1 MAPRENLALLNE
13 ALWSQPDATG
23 RFCTVLYARV
33 SPRAGGGADVTLA
46 TGGHLPPMLLRS
58 GGRVERVQ
66 LRGSIVGGLRSPE
79 FGEREIALEP
89 GDLLLLFT
97 DGVTEIRGEDPDLGE
112 RELEQVL
119 SSLRGA
125 TAEEVVSAVE
135 ARAVELQSG
144 DPRDD
149 IALLAVR
156 AEA

>member
-1 MAPRENLALLNE
+1 MDPRANLELLNE

-33 SPRAGGGADVTLA
+33 CPSAEGGAKVTLA
-46 TGGHLPPMLLRS
+46 TGGHLPPILLRA

-66 LRGSIVGGLRSPE
+66 LRGSIVGGLKNPE
-79 FGEREIALEP
+79 FGERDIEIEP

-97 DGVTEIRGEDPDLGE
+97 DGVTELRTADPDLGE

-119 SSLRGA
+119 ASMRGRS
-125 TAEEVVSAVE
+125 AEEIVAAVQD
-135 ARAVELQSG
+135 RAVELQG
-144 DPRDD
+144 GEPRDD

-156 AEA
+156 ALT